1 MTTTTTN
8 RPPETLLAR
17 LRQAGRLLVTS
28 HQSPDGDA
36 IGSEIALARLLRK
49 MGKGIV
55 IWNRDATPSMFRNLP
70 GAERIHVGTEPP
82 PGFPEGFD
90 TVVVLECPS
99 LERTG
104 LAEALGNLRLLNIDH
119 HLGNAQYGEVN
130 WVDTA
135 APAVGELVHRLADA
149 LKIELDADT
158 ATILLMTI
166 ASDTGG
172 FRFSNTTVAA
182 FESAAALV
190 RFGAS
195 PEQVGQWL
203 YESQPEGAVRLLCE
217 VLPTLAVSAEGRVAT
232 ILLTPDM
239 YTRANA
245 TPSDSEG
252 LVDHPRS
259 IAGVQAAALI
269 RDLGDG
275 RAKASLR
282 SRGDLDVERLARQY
296 GGGGHRNAA
305 GFTTSRAA
313 VELRSEVEAALAA
326 LVR

>member
-1 MTTTTTN
+1 MTTTAN
-8 RPPETLLAR
+8 RPPENLLAR

-49 MGKGIV
+49 MGKGV
-55 IWNRDATPSMFRNLP
+55 TIWNRDPAPNMFRTLP
-70 GAERIHVGTEPP
+70 GVERIHVGTEPP
-82 PGFPEGFD
+82 AGFPEAYD

-104 LAEALGNLRLLNIDH
+104 LAETLAPLRVLNVDH
-119 HLGNAQYGEVN
+119 HLGNGHYGEVN

-135 APAVGELVHRLADA
+135 APAVGEMVYRLAQA
-149 LKIELDADT
+149 LKVELDAET
-158 ATILLMTI
+158 ATALLMTI

-172 FRFSNTTVAA
+172 FRFSNTSVAA

-190 RFGAS
+190 RDGAS

-203 YESQPEGAVRLLCE
+203 YESQPEGAIRLLAE

-232 ILLTPDM
+232 ILLSPDM
-239 YTRANA
+239 YERANA
-245 TPSDSEG
+245 RPSDSEG
-252 LVDHPRS
+252 LVDYPRS
-259 IAGVQAAALI
+259 IAGVQAAALV
-269 RDLGDG
+269 RDLGNG

-282 SRGDLDVERLARQY
+282 SKGEIDVERLARQY

-305 GFTTSRAA
+305 GFTTDRNAT
-313 VELRSEVEAALAA
+313 ELRAELTTALGE